1 LSVKTA
7 KLEKN
12 VKNVVVVN
20 VEKKNVTDGAR
31 QFRVISSG
39 AFGSNL
45 EKNMKGE
52 RSMKN
57 PNKREIMLQAYKILE
72 EFEEP
77 TGEPEYWDRLY
88 DALCVNFCPIWKGIL
103 NEYATRIALAIYE
116 SLEAEW
122 KAQNS
127 PIN

>member
-1 LSVKTA
+1 M
-7 KLEKN
+7 EKN
-12 VKNVVVVN
+12 VKNAAAVN
-20 VEKKNVTDGAR
+20 VEKKNVTDGVR
-31 QFRVISSG
+31 QFRVTSSG

-57 PNKREIMLQAYKILE
+57 PNKRGIMLQAYKILE
-72 EFEEP
+72 EFEQP
-77 TGEPEYWDRLY
+77 TSDLDYWLRLR
-88 DALCVNFCPIWKGIL
+88 DACMEFCAAWTGVL

-127 PIN
+127 HSN